1 MHNTDEFE
9 PHLAAAMQAAPSEIY
24 LFDSTTL
31 KFVDVNQTARA
42 NLQYDFTQLQG
53 MTPFDIA
60 PGLVP
65 ARLHAVL
72 EGLGEEIGAQ
82 ACMRTRHRR
91 ADGSSYP
98 ITLHFLRVQR
108 DGKQMIVAL
117 GDDRTAEHT
126 AAEANY
132 QYQLRFNTL
141 ASNMP
146 GLVYQFVAH
155 PDGSSNF
162 PYLSEGC
169 QSLLGVTV
177 AQLQQQPGLFL
188 KLILPED
195 RQSYL
200 DTLQAST
207 RALSPLNWEGR
218 IWIDDFKDVKWINV
232 RATPH
237 ALIEPRGTV
246 EWDGIMTNI
255 TASRR
260 EQEEKDAAHTRL
272 AELTAHIEEAKEQE
286 RTRIAREIHDDVGGN
301 LTAIKMAL
309 TMLARRLP
317 PDEALAKKA
326 DYVDSLVDR
335 TIDAIHRISLDL
347 RPSVLDFGIVPA
359 LEWQCAEFEK
369 QNGIPCAFA
378 AADKEIELNPD
389 HATALFRVFQE
400 ALTNIA
406 KHAKASMVT
415 VRLQHQD
422 GQLSLTVADN
432 GVGIAPQDRDKPG
445 SFGLLGMA
453 ERAQAL
459 GGTLKVSRATDGG
472 TVVAINIPLI
482 NQDSR

>member
-1 MHNTDEFE
+1 MNKNDEFE

-24 LFDSTTL
+24 LFDTATM

-42 NLQYDFTQLQG
+42 NLQYEFTELQG
-53 MTPFDIA
+53 MTPYDIA
-60 PGLVP
+60 PGLSP
-65 ARLHAVL
+65 ARLEGVL
-72 EGLGEEIGAQ
+72 SSLGEEIGAQ

-91 ADGSSYP
+91 ADGTSYP
-98 ITLHFLRVQR
+98 ITLHFMRVQR

-126 AAEANY
+126 AAEAMQ
-132 QYQLRFNTL
+132 QYQLRFNNL

-146 GLVYQFVAH
+146 GLVYQFVLH
-155 PDGSSNF
+155 PDGSTNF
-162 PYLSEGC
+162 PYLSDGC
-169 QSLLGVTV
+169 QSLLGLTV
-177 AQLQQQPGLFL
+177 SQLQQQPRLFL
-188 KLILPED
+188 DLILPED
-195 RQSYL
+195 RDSYL
-200 DTLQAST
+200 QTLETST
-207 RALSPLNWEGR
+207 RTLTTLNWEGR
-218 IWIDDFKDVKWINV
+218 IWIEEFNDIKWINV

-255 TASRR
+255 TASRLEQQQR
-260 EQEEKDAAHTRL
+260 ESEHARL
-272 AELTAHIEEAKEQE
+272 VELTAHIEHAKEQE

-309 TMLARRLP
+309 AMLSRRLP
-317 PDEALAKKA
+317 ADQLVTQKV

-347 RPSVLDFGIVPA
+347 RPSILDFGIVAA
-359 LEWQCAEFEK
+359 LEWQCEEFDK
-369 QNGIPCAFA
+369 QNGIRCAFHTS
-378 AADKEIELNPD
+378 DKDIELTPD

-406 KHAKASMVT
+406 KHAKATAVD
-415 VRLQHQD
+415 VRLARS
-422 GQLSLTVADN
+422 GQVLSLTVSDN
-432 GVGIAPQDRDKPG
+432 GVGITTKDRDKPG

-459 GGTLKVSRATDGG
+459 GGTLDVLRPATGG
-472 TVVAINIPLI
+472 TIIKINIPLDR
-482 NQDSR
+482 QDS